1 MRADDVGELGLV
13 DVDAEVAVH
22 RDLAQLGDQSGV
34 VVGGE
39 ERGVDAEHLGDAKQH
54 RDGQR
59 AHVVLD
65 LVEVARGDVE
75 HLRQRG
81 LAEAPLA
88 AKLAHPRSD
97 EGLGHVR
104 SITRLRRHTSQHWQ
118 SPGCGSIT
126 NREQQCSGRGSATGL
141 AKTMMPVPDP
151 HPDVFDIQ
159 WPLRVADVDR
169 EGRLKFDAATRHI
182 QDIGSDQLR
191 EMGFEETHPLWI
203 VRRTM
208 IDLIRPI
215 EFKDMLRLRRWCSGT
230 SNRWCE
236 MRVRIDGRKGGL
248 IESEAFWININR
260 ETQGPA
266 RISDDFIS
274 GLQRTTD
281 VDRLRWKAYLKAGS
295 REDADDIRAYP
306 VRVSDIDIFDH
317 MNNSV
322 YWSVVED
329 YLYTQ
334 PELMAGPAARDD
346 RARPSGRV
354 GGPVGDHQARVSGGL
369 HRQVRCGTLRSRCY
383 NAHICR
389 SATRRKPSPAS
400 SRSEPIAF
408 NSTSVLTCETVTGR

>member
-1 MRADDVGELGLV
+1 V
-13 DVDAEVAVH
+13 
-22 RDLAQLGDQSGV
+22 SGT
-34 VVGGE
+34 
-39 ERGVDAEHLGDAKQH
+39 
-54 RDGQR
+54 GQVK
-59 AHVVLD
+59 A
-65 LVEVARGDVE
+65 
-75 HLRQRG
+75 
-81 LAEAPLA
+81 
-88 AKLAHPRSD
+88 
-97 EGLGHVR
+97 
-104 SITRLRRHTSQHWQ
+104 
-118 SPGCGSIT
+118 
-126 NREQQCSGRGSATGL
+126 SASGL
-141 AKTMMPVPDP
+141 AKAMMPVPDP
-151 HPDVFDIQ
+151 HPDVFDIE

-208 IDLIRPI
+208 IDMIRPI

-266 RISDDFIS
+266 RISDDFIA

-281 VDRLRWKAYLKAGS
+281 VDRLRWKAYLKPGC
-295 REDADDIRAYP
+295 REDADEIRAYP

-322 YWSVVED
+322 YWSVVEE

-334 PELMAGPAARDD
+334 PELMAGPVRVTIEHDLPVALGDQLEIIRHVYPAGSTDKFGAELAD
-346 RARPSGRV
+346 RAV
-354 GGPVGDHQARVSGGL
+354 TTLTYAVGDETKAV
-369 HRQVRCGTLRSRCY
+369 
-383 NAHICR
+383 
-389 SATRRKPSPAS
+389 AS
-400 SRSEPIAF
+400 IFS
-408 NSTSVLTCETVTGR
+408 L

>member
-1 MRADDVGELGLV
+1 M
-13 DVDAEVAVH
+13 
-22 RDLAQLGDQSGV
+22 ST
-34 VVGGE
+34 GGQE
-39 ERGVDAEHLGDAKQH
+39 
-54 RDGQR
+54 
-59 AHVVLD
+59 
-65 LVEVARGDVE
+65 
-75 HLRQRG
+75 
-81 LAEAPLA
+81 
-88 AKLAHPRSD
+88 RSD
-97 EGLGHVR
+97 TGIVAGRQER
-104 SITRLRRHTSQHWQ
+104 SDAGIVAGGQVM
-118 SPGCGSIT
+118 
-126 NREQQCSGRGSATGL
+126 GL
-141 AKTMMPVPDP
+141 AKAMMPVPDP
-151 HPDVFDIQ
+151 HPDVFDIE

-169 EGRLKFDAATRHI
+169 VGRLKFDAATRHI

-248 IESEAFWININR
+248 MESEAFWININR

-295 REDADDIRAYP
+295 REDAADVRAYP

-322 YWSVVED
+322 YWSVVEE
-329 YLYTQ
+329 YLSAQ
-334 PELMAGPAARDD
+334 PELMAGPVRVTIEHDLPVALGDQLEIIRHVYPAGSTDKFGEELSD
-346 RARPSGRV
+346 RAV
-354 GGPVGDHQARVSGGL
+354 TTLTYAVGDETKAV
-369 HRQVRCGTLRSRCY
+369 
-383 NAHICR
+383 
-389 SATRRKPSPAS
+389 AS
-400 SRSEPIAF
+400 IFS
-408 NSTSVLTCETVTGR
+408 L